1 MAKATNEH
9 IGQMRERIAIERFTA
24 SQNATGE
31 ETGSWATLSTV
42 WTEVKYSAVG
52 SDEEQL
58 SEKKTAVTSTVFRIR
73 YNTDVTQ
80 KDRILY
86 RSEYF
91 DILSILHDGGRV
103 YTTLE
108 AKLRE

>member
-42 WTEVKYSAVG
+42 WTAVSYNEVG
-52 SDEEQL
+52 SDEKQ
-58 SEKKTAVTSTVFRIR
+58 TAITSTAFRIR
-73 YNTDVTQ
+73 YNTAVIQ

-91 DILSILHDGGRV
+91 DILSITHDPGRV

>member
-1 MAKATNEH
+1 MAKAKEH
-9 IGQMRERIAIERFTA
+9 IGQMRERIVIERFTA
-24 SQNATGE
+24 GQNATGE

-42 WTEVKYSAVG
+42 WAEVKYNLVG
-52 SDEEQL
+52 SDEVQL
-58 SEKKTAVTSTVFRIR
+58 SDKKTAVTSTVFRIR
-73 YNTDVTQ
+73 YNTAAIQ
-80 KDRILY
+80 KDRVLY

-91 DILSILHDGGRV
+91 DILSITHDPGRV